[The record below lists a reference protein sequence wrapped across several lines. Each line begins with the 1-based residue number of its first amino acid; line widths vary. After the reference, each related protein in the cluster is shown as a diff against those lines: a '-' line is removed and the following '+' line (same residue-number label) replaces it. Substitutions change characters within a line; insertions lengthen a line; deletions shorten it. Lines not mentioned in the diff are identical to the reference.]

1 MNSFLGKKKKAL
13 YSEFQNGV
21 TLLLVSNRTF

>member
-1 MNSFLGKKKKAL
+1 MNSFLGKKKAL

-21 TLLLVSNRTF
+21 TLLLVNNRTF